1 MFTLYQ
7 GGKLIFL
14 DAKHDTAQPQAPPD
28 SEASR
33 ALRALTMELLDSS
46 GVPGFR
52 DFHRK
57 GDCCQMSG
65 PQSHIEVDRNAAQ
78 LFGILTTGAHMTCHT
93 WKTSEEGRQLKLW
106 VAHRALNKKWD
117 AGKVDNTVAGGITNG
132 DTPLKTILAEAEE
145 EASLSRDFVAE
156 NIKATG
162 TLSYF
167 NYCSAEEGGH
177 LRPRALH
184 TFELELPQDMLPR
197 PHDGEVSEFLRMDVQ
212 EMKDIIMAGEMTDD
226 AAVVWL
232 GFLVRHGIVDEQN
245 EPDLRQITGRMH
257 RHLPFPLMRA

>member
-1 MFTLYQ
+1 
-7 GGKLIFL
+7 
-14 DAKHDTAQPQAPPD
+14 
-28 SEASR
+28 
-33 ALRALTMELLDSS
+33 
-46 GVPGFR
+46 
-52 DFHRK
+52 
-57 GDCCQMSG
+57 MSG

-93 WKTSEEGRQLKLW
+93 WEIPEEGRQMKLW
-106 VAHRALNKKWD
+106 VACRALNKKRD
-117 AGKVDNTVAGGITNG
+117 AGKLDNTVSGGITTG
-132 DTPLKTILAEAEE
+132 DTPLQTILAEAEE

-156 NIKATG
+156 NFKETG

-167 NYCSAEEGGH
+167 NHCSAEEEGH

-197 PHDGEVSEFLRMDVQ
+197 PHDGEVSEFLRMDAQ
-212 EMKDIIMAGEMTDD
+212 DMKNAIMAGEMTDD

-257 RHLPFPLMRA
+257 RHIPFPLMGA